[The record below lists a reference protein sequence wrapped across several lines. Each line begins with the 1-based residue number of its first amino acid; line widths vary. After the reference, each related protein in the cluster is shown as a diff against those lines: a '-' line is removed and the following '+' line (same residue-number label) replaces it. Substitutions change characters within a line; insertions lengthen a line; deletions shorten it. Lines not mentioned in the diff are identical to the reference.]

1 MNIEGKNQDSFQQND
16 IVQSMSKQIE
26 SLYELLQLSEENQ
39 KQMRTEL
46 AQKQKIIKK
55 SLKQS
60 KCLTRALL

>member
-46 AQKQKIIKK
+46 AQKENIIKK
-55 SLKQS
+55 SLQQS
-60 KCLTRALL
+60 ECLTRALL

>member
-39 KQMRTEL
+39 KQMRREL
-46 AQKQKIIKK
+46 V
-55 SLKQS
+55 
-60 KCLTRALL
+60 

>member
-1 MNIEGKNQDSFQQND
+1 MNTEGKNQDSFQQND

-46 AQKQKIIKK
+46 AQKEKIIKK
-55 SLKQS
+55 SLEQS
-60 KCLTRALL
+60 